1 MLGLKIYGSGIR
13 GLCVSWW
20 VYEPLR
26 GVLQGFIVSCW
37 ILQVFFTRLYEVLP
51 GSAGF
56 AGFYEV
62 RFCGFVDGFHRALEG
77 FPELY
82 GVSQVRF
89 RYCGSVHGLRF
100 RV

>member
-37 ILQVFFTRLYEVLP
+37 ILQVSSQGSMKFYRGLQASQGFMRL
-51 GSAGF
+51 
-56 AGFYEV
+56 
-62 RFCGFVDGFHRALEG
+62 GFVVLLMGFTG
-77 FPELY
+77 P
-82 GVSQVRF
+82 
-89 RYCGSVHGLRF
+89 
-100 RV
+100 